1 MAEHTIQFIKME
13 GTANDYVFID
23 QLPPAGADRAAA
35 GLPVAEASGWPADL
49 DSDSPAG
56 AALIQ
61 RIADRNRG
69 VGGDGVVFI
78 RPPEDSRAAARM
90 RMYNADGSASAM
102 CGNALRCIAL
112 HVHAR
117 TGDTE
122 FLLESDVGLH
132 AARTLEYDPA
142 QSAGRFEVDLG
153 PPMFA
158 PERIPFA
165 PERALSLRGDGV
177 AEVLHEVRLDSDR
190 LDSNPDRG
198 ELTIPP
204 AVVLSM
210 GNPHC
215 VLFLEDADRAHF
227 ETLGPILENH
237 PAFPERTNVEF
248 VSPDPTAAAE
258 GRTGLYQ
265 RTYERGSGE
274 TLSCGSGAC
283 AVHVAAVLTGRSG
296 PVGRIRVRGGE
307 LELEWRGSLS
317 ESSGVLMRGAARL
330 AFRGEFVV

>member
-1 MAEHTIQFIKME
+1 MALEAINFIKME

-23 QLPPAGADRAAA
+23 QLSP
-35 GLPVAEASGWPADL
+35 ASGSSGVWPGAL
-49 DSDSPAG
+49 DPDSPAG
-56 AALIQ
+56 GELIQ
-61 RIADRNRG
+61 RMADRHRG

-78 RPPEDSRAAARM
+78 RPARDSRAAARM
-90 RMYNADGSASAM
+90 RMYNADGSPSAM

-112 HVHAR
+112 FVHAS
-117 TGDTE
+117 GGASE

-132 AARTLEYDPA
+132 AVRMLEYDA
-142 QSAGRFEVDLG
+142 AAMAGRFEVDLG
-153 PPMFA
+153 APIFA
-158 PERIPFA
+158 ADRIPFLPA
-165 PERALSLRGDGV
+165 EAVSHRGDGV
-177 AEVLHEVRLDSDR
+177 SEVLHDVRLA
-190 LDSNPDRG
+190 SNQTGLPV
-198 ELTIPP
+198 PP

-215 VLFLEDADRAHF
+215 VLFLEDADQAHL
-227 ETLGPILENH
+227 EILGPLLENH
-237 PAFPERTNVEF
+237 PAFPERANVEF
-248 VSPDPTAAAE
+248 VSVEAGAGGA
-258 GRTGLYQ
+258 GSRLYQ

-307 LELEWRGSLS
+307 LELEWRGGPG

-330 AFRGEFVV
+330 VHRGEFIV